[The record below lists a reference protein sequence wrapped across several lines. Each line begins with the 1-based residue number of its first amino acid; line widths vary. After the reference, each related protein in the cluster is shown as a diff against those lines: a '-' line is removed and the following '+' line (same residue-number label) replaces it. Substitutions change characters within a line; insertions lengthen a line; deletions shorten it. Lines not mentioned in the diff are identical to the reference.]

1 MVVLIAAH
9 RPHKPEDLVRF
20 QTMLPLDLLDWITIT
35 YYERCKNYRPF
46 KICL

>member
-20 QTMLPLDLLDWITIT
+20 LKMLPLCLNYVKTIR
-35 YYERCKNYRPF
+35 YYENM
-46 KICL
+46 